1 MLSAEERRR
10 LDEIERLLQQNDP
23 AFVVRMRTGRPAR
36 KRWPAAAL
44 AILLLGAVGPV
55 WLVGG
60 WRAGLIAAVV
70 VGIGALIVAAYRRGR
85 RGRTPPA
92 PPIPPPPPPWLRL

>member
-10 LDEIERLLQQNDP
+10 LDEIERLLRQHDP
-23 AFVVRMRTGRPAR
+23 AFVSRMRTGRPTR
-36 KRWPAAAL
+36 RRWPAAAL
-44 AILLLGAVGPV
+44 AVLLLGAVGPV

-70 VGIGALIVAAYRRGR
+70 VGFAALIVAAYRRGR
-85 RGRTPPA
+85 HRGTPEP